1 MLILDLRAIDTDS
14 PYAGG
19 VKLPRRL
26 AFLRPE
32 AADALH
38 ALQAEHGRAVLT
50 DAFRSP
56 ESSLQAMTE
65 KRGVQPPGFSL
76 HNFGIAIDVDVE
88 STMKR
93 WKCSY
98 ETLLDRF
105 AAHGFWCHRPDRKRG
120 FEDWH
125 FNFLAPAAQA
135 APYLARRRG
144 GEARTWALAGE
155 ARIVDLFGASFVVD
169 ARRAQEILA
178 KLGLY
183 RGTVDGILGPRSSAA
198 IQAFQRSWAIRDVSG
213 CLDERT
219 QRVMALVAAEER
231 IV

>member
-1 MLILDLRAIDTDS
+1 MLILDLRPIDTDS

-38 ALQAEHGRAVLT
+38 ALQADHGRMVLT

-56 ESSLQAMTE
+56 EASLQAMTE

-76 HNFGIAIDVDVE
+76 HNFGIAIDVDVT

-93 WKCSY
+93 WACSY
-98 ETLLDRF
+98 ETLLRRLAEF
-105 AAHGFWCHRPDRKRG
+105 GFFCHRPDLKRG
-120 FEDWH
+120 SEDWH
-125 FNFLAPAAQA
+125 FNYFGDA
-135 APYLARRRG
+135 APKYLARIRA
-144 GEARTWALAGE
+144 GEARTWALPGE
-155 ARIVDLFGASFVVD
+155 DRIVDLFGASFVVEPK
-169 ARRAQEILA
+169 RAQEILA
-178 KLGLY
+178 RLGMY
-183 RGTVDGILGPRSSAA
+183 QGEIDGIFGPRSRAA
-198 IQAFQRSWAIRDVSG
+198 LQAFQRAWAIRDVSG
-213 CLDERT
+213 NLDART
-219 QRVMALVAAEER
+219 QRVLAVVTAERR